1 MCFIIICVF
10 ILFKQIYLYILVY
23 LYYFKCNCLVVYI
36 FYTVFM
42 FILYI

>member
-23 LYYFKCNCLVVYI
+23 LYYFKCNCLVVCI